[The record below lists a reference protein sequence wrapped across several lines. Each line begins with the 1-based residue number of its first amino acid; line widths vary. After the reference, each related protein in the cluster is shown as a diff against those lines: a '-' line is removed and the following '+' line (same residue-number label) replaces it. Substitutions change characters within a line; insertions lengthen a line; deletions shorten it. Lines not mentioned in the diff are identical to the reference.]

1 MTMRHRRRQTAV
13 LATAFKVAA
22 AGRGIGR
29 LAGRGNRTRVT
40 MAGVRPRAGD
50 RHRYQAA

>member
-1 MTMRHRRRQTAV
+1 MTMRRRQTAV

-29 LAGRGNRTRVT
+29 LAGRGNRTSVT
-40 MAGVRPRAGD
+40 MAGVRAPAGD
-50 RHRYQAA
+50 RRRYEAS